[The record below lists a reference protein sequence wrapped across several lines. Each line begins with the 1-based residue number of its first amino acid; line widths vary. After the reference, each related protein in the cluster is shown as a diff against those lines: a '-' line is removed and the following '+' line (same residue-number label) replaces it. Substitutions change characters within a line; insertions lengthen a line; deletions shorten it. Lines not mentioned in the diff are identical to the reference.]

1 MCNRLNTKYISK
13 LNVPYPNESRTM
25 VNSSFC
31 SFPPKGQFLLDA
43 EVHFKSQ
50 NSASNNEP
58 AQGRGRPTTNSMY
71 EVLANTQ
78 NAIFSEA
85 ALRETTYVAMALS
98 KFSLLS
104 FVNEPI
110 SHFSSSLVR
119 SSIQLLPD
127 VLQESMN
134 IPPNI
139 GSAYSNISPYVLDVA
154 DIKPESL
161 SPMIPIQKIIP
172 NDGDGLVVLQEEH
185 QLHDAIFHRLFAVD
199 APELYCT
206 SFANSDDGHTR
217 KRRNGHLSH
226 LALHFYLNSFAGP
239 NATGTIRR
247 EYPLSDEPKDKYNR
261 PISSFWFVWLF
272 SPNEDELLVI
282 DRIQHLIQNHSAS
295 CRVMSGINPRDATP
309 HNPFLLNLN
318 ALLVLS
324 GFCHVY
330 TRYSI

>member
-1 MCNRLNTKYISK
+1 M
-13 LNVPYPNESRTM
+13 
-25 VNSSFC
+25 
-31 SFPPKGQFLLDA
+31 KGQFLLDA

-71 EVLANTQ
+71 EVLASTQ

-154 DIKPESL
+154 DIKAERL

-206 SFANSDDGHTR
+206 SFQTLMMGTPENDAMAICLT
-217 KRRNGHLSH
+217 
-226 LALHFYLNSFAGP
+226 LHFIF
-239 NATGTIRR
+239 I
-247 EYPLSDEPKDKYNR
+247 
-261 PISSFWFVWLF
+261 
-272 SPNEDELLVI
+272 
-282 DRIQHLIQNHSAS
+282 
-295 CRVMSGINPRDATP
+295 
-309 HNPFLLNLN
+309 
-318 ALLVLS
+318 
-324 GFCHVY
+324 
-330 TRYSI
+330 